1 MAGFIEEFYYGNID
15 PQARSAKPD
24 TTVRKEMQMLTN
36 YEEELTNRLTGD
48 EKKKFLSYVNA
59 WGVVNGEGNLDSFIV
74 GFRLGAAFMQ
84 DTFLSGRA
92 PYTDYLK
99 EE

>member
-15 PQARSAKPD
+15 PQARSVKPN
-24 TTVRKEMQMLTN
+24 TAVRREMQMLTD
-36 YEEELTNRLTGD
+36 YEEELTNLLTGD

-59 WGVVNGEGNLDSFIV
+59 WGVVNGEGNLDSFII

-84 DTFLSGRA
+84 DTFLSDNA
-92 PYTDYLK
+92 PYTDFLR

>member
-15 PQARSAKPD
+15 PQARSARSG
-24 TTVRKEMQMLTN
+24 TTVRNELQTLTD
-36 YEEELTNRLTGD
+36 YEEELTNRLTGED
-48 EKKKFLSYVNA
+48 KKKFLSYVNA

-74 GFRLGAAFMQ
+74 GFRLGASFMQ

-92 PYTDYLK
+92 PYTDYMK